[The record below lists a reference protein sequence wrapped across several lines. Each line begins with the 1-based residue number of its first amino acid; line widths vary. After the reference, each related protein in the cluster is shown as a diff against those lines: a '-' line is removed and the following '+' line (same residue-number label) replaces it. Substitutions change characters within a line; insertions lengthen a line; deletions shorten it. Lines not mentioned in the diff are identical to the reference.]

1 MLDMYVVVEIQGH
14 QRIVKQ
20 GDEIIVDHI
29 DQEVG
34 AKVSF
39 PTVLCTFDATGGA
52 VHMWAPYLAGS
63 EVKAEVKL
71 QRRGPKVTAFKF
83 QGKKRYQK
91 TKGFRP
97 HQTVLAIDSIVT
109 NVK

>member
-34 AKVSF
+34 SKVSF
-39 PTVLCTFDATGGA
+39 STVLCTFDATGGA
-52 VHMWAPYLAGS
+52 VHM
-63 EVKAEVKL
+63 
-71 QRRGPKVTAFKF
+71 
-83 QGKKRYQK
+83 
-91 TKGFRP
+91 
-97 HQTVLAIDSIVT
+97 
-109 NVK
+109 